1 MILNTLRYLHQFV
14 WKPAHVGRQRADDVI
29 GIGEQVGVDE
39 EVEQRLL
46 GEASRNGRIL
56 GKILIAKEGVI
67 WTFKLIW

>member
-1 MILNTLRYLHQFV
+1 
-14 WKPAHVGRQRADDVI
+14 VI

-67 WTFKLIW
+67 